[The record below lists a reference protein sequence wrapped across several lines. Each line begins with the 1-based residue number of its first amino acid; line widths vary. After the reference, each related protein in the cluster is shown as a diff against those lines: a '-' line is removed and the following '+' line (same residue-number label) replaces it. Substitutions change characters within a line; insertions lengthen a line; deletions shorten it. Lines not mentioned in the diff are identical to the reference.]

1 MRAPHAR
8 YLLLRS
14 NRYAALQAAR
24 YLPAC
29 GQSIFTLR
37 VSERGFIILYN
48 QLQFSTFNSLV
59 IVFEGGE
66 CVGLPQLVDECR
78 RARTKTYSSS
88 LSLRA
93 KKGCSLAQLVALP
106 DRRVLYHTLVI
117 VFEGGECVGLPQLVD
132 ECRRARTKTYVTE
145 TETTRSGK
153 AACYTPSN
161 SKDVVT
167 NNKRRPSAV
176 NPLTRG
182 SGGVVIIDGSA
193 GRVPTVHSGF
203 GGF

>member
-1 MRAPHAR
+1 MVH
-8 YLLLRS
+8 
-14 NRYAALQAAR
+14 
-24 YLPAC
+24 
-29 GQSIFTLR
+29 
-37 VSERGFIILYN
+37 
-48 QLQFSTFNSLV
+48 
-59 IVFEGGE
+59 
-66 CVGLPQLVDECR
+66 R
-78 RARTKTYSSS
+78 RAT
-88 LSLRA
+88 
-93 KKGCSLAQLVALP
+93 GENGAQ
-106 DRRVLYHTLVI
+106 
-117 VFEGGECVGLPQLVD
+117 
-132 ECRRARTKTYVTE
+132 ARTKTYVTK

-167 NNKRRPSAV
+167 DNKRSPSAV

>member
-48 QLQFSTFNSLV
+48 QLQFSTFNS
-59 IVFEGGE
+59 
-66 CVGLPQLVDECR
+66 
-78 RARTKTYSSS
+78 
-88 LSLRA
+88 
-93 KKGCSLAQLVALP
+93 
-106 DRRVLYHTLVI
+106 LVI